1 MTPAELREVK
11 QLGQG
16 STARYNRDCTC
27 LQGCKPEELCTIH
40 EQVLGGLISGSGFL
54 YQPGQS
60 AHLSLVPRAGGV
72 LATLSG

>member
-1 MTPAELREVK
+1 MTPADLREVE

-16 STARYNRDCTC
+16 STARHNRDCAC
-27 LQGCKPEELCTIH
+27 LQGSKPEELCTVH
-40 EQVLGGLISGSGFL
+40 EQVLGGPIGGSGFL
-54 YQPGQS
+54 CQPGQF